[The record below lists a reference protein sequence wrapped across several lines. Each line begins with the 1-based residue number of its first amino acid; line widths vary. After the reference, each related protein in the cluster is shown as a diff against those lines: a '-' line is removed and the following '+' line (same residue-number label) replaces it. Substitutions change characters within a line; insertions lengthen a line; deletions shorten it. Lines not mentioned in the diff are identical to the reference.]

1 MGAVAILMDAVKSEA
16 DVRTMTNR
24 KKPWT
29 SKPWRGG
36 MPTAGVMRNGNNYW
50 RIIKMIQKSELQIV
64 PVEQRVPG
72 MVYGVGDDL
81 DGDLRATSIFKND
94 NYDIHGMPWTLWFAL
109 PESILPVRELPDQIK
124 LDLNDWSYSYSNSV
138 ILLHRK
144 KIRPELTIPSGTKSE
159 QIEMLE
165 KKLAELKQS

>member
-1 MGAVAILMDAVKSEA
+1 
-16 DVRTMTNR
+16 
-24 KKPWT
+24 
-29 SKPWRGG
+29 
-36 MPTAGVMRNGNNYW
+36 
-50 RIIKMIQKSELQIV
+50 MIQKSELQQV
-64 PVEQRVPG
+64 PVEQRIPG
-72 MVYGVGDDL
+72 RVYGVADRLEGEL
-81 DGDLRATSIFKND
+81 QTMAFHKEGY
-94 NYDIHGMPWTLWFAL
+94 YDTADASWNLWFAL
-109 PESILPVRELPDQIK
+109 PESMIPVRELPDQIK

>member
-1 MGAVAILMDAVKSEA
+1 
-16 DVRTMTNR
+16 
-24 KKPWT
+24 
-29 SKPWRGG
+29 
-36 MPTAGVMRNGNNYW
+36 
-50 RIIKMIQKSELQIV
+50 MIQKSELTQV

-72 MVYGVGDDL
+72 RVYGVGDSL
-81 DGDLRATSIFKND
+81 EGELSYVVIYIKNSM
-94 NYDIHGMPWTLWFAL
+94 DIQDTHWTYWFAI
-109 PESILPVRELPDQIK
+109 PESMLPVRELPDQIK

-144 KIRPELTIPSGTKSE
+144 KIRPQLTIPSGSKTE